1 MKKLLILG
9 AGYFEKIFI
18 QKAQSLGYYVI
29 AIDGHSDAM
38 GLKDASQSVIMNL
51 ANREACLAIAQINRV
66 DGVIAPV
73 SQVGALTANY
83 IAQQLNLPGLDLEV
97 ANLLAD
103 KLALRQ
109 CVTKLKLS
117 ASQPF
122 YSIKDLNELP
132 LLERELKFPVMVKP
146 ADISY
151 SKTSKKVENTSALY
165 DICRKAMAT
174 SPSGHIMIEEY
185 IKGREY
191 SAEVFVYHGEVYI
204 LGIMAKTMMPS
215 ANFFELGLSLPSR
228 LNNEMMIRQMIIKT
242 IKEVGVD
249 FGSVTLDF
257 ILTPMQSFY
266 IVSLHPHSGRNLIAT
281 HIIPKA
287 TQYDYLA
294 NLINATAGEHFI
306 LPPSRFIRNVV
317 TRVLF
322 LEPFVLQRIQDI
334 HFFERKHRVIILIS
348 EDINGLE
355 DTLPLGGYPLVF
367 CSLISAADSLMRANE
382 NISRAIEE
390 IQKVYALQ

>member
-9 AGYFEKIFI
+9 AGYFEKLFI

-29 AIDGHSDAM
+29 AIDGHPDAI
-38 GLKDASQSVIMNL
+38 GFKEASQSVMMNL
-51 ANREACLAIAQINRV
+51 ANRAACLAIAQINRV

-73 SQVGALTANY
+73 SPVGALTANY
-83 IAQQLNLPGLDLEV
+83 IAQQLDLPGLNPEV
-97 ANLLAD
+97 AKLLAD

-109 CVTKLKLS
+109 CVTKHKLS
-117 ASQPF
+117 SSQRF
-122 YSIKDLNELP
+122 YSVKDLNELP
-132 LLERELKFPVMVKP
+132 LLQLELNFPVMVKP
-146 ADISY
+146 ADVSY
-151 SKTSKKVENTSALY
+151 SKTSKKVEHAAALY
-165 DICRKAMAT
+165 AICRKAMET

-191 SAEVFVYHGEVYI
+191 SAEAFVYHGEVYI

-215 ANFFELGLSLPSR
+215 ANFFEVGLSLPSR

-257 ILTPMQSFY
+257 IITPEQSFY

-287 TQYDYLA
+287 THYDYMA
-294 NLINATAGEHFI
+294 NLIHATVGEQI
-306 LPPSRFIRNVV
+306 TLPPSRFIRNVV

-322 LEPFVLQRIQDI
+322 LEPFVLQRILDL
-334 HFFERKHRVIILIS
+334 HSFERKHRVRVLIS

-355 DTLPLGGYPLVF
+355 DTLPLGDYPLVF
-367 CSLISAADSLMRANE
+367 CSLISTDDSLMRANE